1 MSAGAPRRSAQV
13 TVPTITLAHGSG
25 GKAMRDLIE
34 EVFVG
39 AFANPLLAPLEDQA
53 RIDLAELAGHGD
65 RLAFTTDSF
74 VVDPLLFPGGDIGR
88 LAVCGTVNDLAV
100 SGARALFLTCSMIM
114 EEGLPLDL
122 LRHVTASMQAAADEA
137 GVAIV
142 TGDTKVVHKG
152 AADKLFVNTA
162 GIGVIPEGIS
172 PAAANL
178 RPGDR
183 IVVSGPLGDHGIA
196 ILAARGELDFETDLA
211 SDCRPI
217 GGLVEAMLVACPEIR
232 TMRDVTRGGLA
243 TILNELAAASGWSIE
258 IDETALPVRPEV
270 RAAAELLGLDVAY
283 LACEGA
289 LAAGVPAA
297 ASEAVLA
304 AMHAH
309 PFGAEAAVI
318 GEVSDDRSGRVIM
331 RTALGGR
338 RIADLLL
345 GEQLPRIC

>member
-1 MSAGAPRRSAQV
+1 MSLRAAP
-13 TVPTITLAHGSG
+13 PTITLAHGSG
-25 GKAMRDLIE
+25 GKAMHDLIE
-34 EVFVG
+34 DVFVG

-53 RIDLAELAGHGD
+53 RIDLAELASHGD

-114 EEGLPLDL
+114 EEGLSLEL
-122 LRHVTASMQAAADEA
+122 LRHVTASMQKAAAEA

-152 AADKLFVNTA
+152 AADKLFVNSA
-162 GIGVIPEGIS
+162 GIGVIPDGVA
-172 PAAANL
+172 PAATNL

-183 IVVSGPLGDHGIA
+183 IVVSGPIGDHGIA

-211 SDCRPI
+211 SDCRPL
-217 GGLVEAMLVACPEIR
+217 GGLVDAMLLACSGIR
-232 TMRDVTRGGLA
+232 AMRDVTRGGLA
-243 TILNELAAASGWSIE
+243 TILNEFAVASGWSIE

-289 LAAGVPAA
+289 LVAAVPAA
-297 ASEAVLA
+297 ASEPVLA
-304 AMHAH
+304 AMRAHA
-309 PFGAEAAVI
+309 FGTEATVI
-318 GEVSDDRSGRVIM
+318 GEVSEDRSSRVIM